1 MDYIID
7 NNILIAIKL
16 LKSNGYEAY
25 IVGGA
30 IRDLILDL
38 PINDY
43 DIASNITLEKAIEL
57 FSNYKIQLYSN
68 KRTLG
73 VRINHT
79 FFELSSFK
87 GLTIEDDLLDRD
99 FSINSIAYDIDKGI
113 IDPYN
118 GLYDLSKR
126 IIRTI
131 NEPDI
136 VFKKDPLR
144 ILRAIRF
151 SIEKNFT
158 IDLKTYKS
166 MFLNK
171 ELLNNVKKERI
182 QREFDSIL
190 LSDTPSKYL
199 LEYKDILEVLI
210 SKIKNIN
217 SFIVIDNI
225 RNNIDYRL
233 LSFCYLL
240 NDIDYTL
247 ELLSV
252 FCYNQALINK
262 IIHVLSFINYN
273 LEENNESIL
282 LFLSLFGLSDI
293 EYYFALKR
301 AIALA
306 NGEEIYIIDNIAN
319 IARYLMLEGKI
330 VELRNLRIKRKDLV
344 QLGYDEMVIDKVL
357 NIMLEKVIKK
367 ELPNDRK
374 ILFEYAC
381 KLKYDI

>member
-1 MDYIID
+1 
-7 NNILIAIKL
+7 
-16 LKSNGYEAY
+16 
-25 IVGGA
+25 
-30 IRDLILDL
+30 
-38 PINDY
+38 
-43 DIASNITLEKAIEL
+43 
-57 FSNYKIQLYSN
+57 
-68 KRTLG
+68 
-73 VRINHT
+73 
-79 FFELSSFK
+79 
-87 GLTIEDDLLDRD
+87 
-99 FSINSIAYDIDKGI
+99 
-113 IDPYN
+113 
-118 GLYDLSKR
+118 
-126 IIRTI
+126 
-131 NEPDI
+131 
-136 VFKKDPLR
+136 
-144 ILRAIRF
+144 
-151 SIEKNFT
+151 
-158 IDLKTYKS
+158 

-210 SKIKNIN
+210 SKIKTVN

-233 LSFCYLL
+233 LAFCYLL
-240 NDIDYTL
+240 NDIDYTI
-247 ELLSV
+247 ELLRV
-252 FCYNQALINK
+252 LRYKQALINK
-262 IIHVLSFINYN
+262 IIHVLFFINYN

-344 QLGYDEMVIDKVL
+344 QLGYDEVVIDKAL

-374 ILFEYAC
+374 TLFEYAC